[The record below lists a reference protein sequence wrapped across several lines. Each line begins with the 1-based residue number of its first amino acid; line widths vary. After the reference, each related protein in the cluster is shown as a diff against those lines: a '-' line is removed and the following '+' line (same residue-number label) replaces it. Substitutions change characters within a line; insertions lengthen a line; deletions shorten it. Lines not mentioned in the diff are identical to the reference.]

1 MLDVCARCD
10 EPAELIA
17 FDFVEGGA
25 LCGQCRAGLPV
36 TFAALE
42 LMRRILGGALAQA
55 LEVEE
60 SPVVNEVNALAR
72 RAMEFHLER
81 RLKSIGVFD
90 RHL

>member
-1 MLDVCARCD
+1 MS
-10 EPAELIA
+10 
-17 FDFVEGGA
+17 
-25 LCGQCRAGLPV
+25 
-36 TFAALE
+36 FAALE
-42 LMRRILGGALAQA
+42 LIRRILGGALAQA
-55 LEVEE
+55 LESED